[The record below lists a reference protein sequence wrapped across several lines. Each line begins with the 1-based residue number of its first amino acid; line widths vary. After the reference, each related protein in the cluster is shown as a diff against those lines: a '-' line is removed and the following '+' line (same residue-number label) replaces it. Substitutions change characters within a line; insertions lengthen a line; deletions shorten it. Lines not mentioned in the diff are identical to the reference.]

1 MKVYGLLA
9 FRFNVLESE
18 RMESWPN
25 VLFER
30 RGLRRR
36 GMGRAIGVGVWEGI
50 LVVICVS
57 IRGEKW
63 QLVAS

>member
-9 FRFNVLESE
+9 FRFSVLESE

-36 GMGRAIGVGVWEGI
+36 GMGRAMWVDVWEGI
-50 LVVICVS
+50 LVVVCLS
-57 IRGEKW
+57 NRGEKW
-63 QLVAS
+63 